1 MSKTRNI
8 EAIYPLSPLQQGLL
22 FHAVNEPDSG
32 SYISQL
38 VCAIEGSLEPRIL
51 RRTWQELIARNSVL
65 RTVILWQTTGKL
77 LQAVVREAEL
87 PWTFLDLPGLSE
99 PQWRPDWEALLKTE
113 RRDFDLASPP
123 LMRLALMRVGPL
135 EYRLA
140 WTHHHLILDGWSGA
154 ELMAEAFAIYR
165 ALLLDESP
173 RARQRRPYRDYINWL
188 NQQDLSQAETFW
200 RQYLAGFAE
209 PTRLAISRDVP
220 DTAIPHEVAHLRV
233 TLPPDLSAH
242 ITDRA
247 RRNQLT
253 LNSFVQGAWA
263 LSLGL
268 SSGELDVV
276 FGCVTSSRP
285 PELKGVDSMVGMF
298 INTLPVRV
306 RIERGSTA
314 IAWLT
319 ALQRVQLEMRR
330 FDYSPLTRVQSWSD
344 VPRNQRLF
352 ETAVVVFNYPVD
364 ASGFSQ
370 DGGFRLR
377 EVYAIEKTNFKVF
390 VSVYPS
396 PVISL
401 DLAFYRDLF
410 DQADIQRLLDRFRH
424 FLIELARNPARKLG
438 DIPLLTEAERRR
450 VTLDVNPAET
460 GDHAPCMHPLFE
472 RQALDT
478 PAAIAL
484 EHTTHALT
492 YAELDRITNR
502 VAHRLRASGIGPEV
516 LAAICLPRSLEM
528 VIAVLAVIKSGGA
541 FLPLDPEYPSQ
552 RLEFMLADS
561 QAKLLL
567 TSRALAGHFLPCNSQ
582 LVFIEDLIGPG
593 NESPLRPPYPDS
605 LAYVIYTSG
614 STGKPKGAMISHA
627 ALVGTLQEMCQVTG
641 IDSADTV
648 LAITTLSFDIA
659 VLELLVPLIA
669 GARVVV
675 AARGVVGNPERLA
688 SMIDEYRA
696 TFVQAT
702 PVTWRMLIN
711 SGWSGRPG
719 LRALSGGEELSTDL
733 ASGLLERG
741 CILYNAYGP
750 TETTIYCSAAQISE
764 VGTRLSIGRPLGNA
778 AMYVVNDRLDPVP
791 VGVPGEIVIS
801 GTCLG
806 RGYLRRPRTTAERF
820 LPNPFGPPGSRLYR
834 SGDLGAWEV
843 NGTVRFFGRIDRQ
856 VKILGYRIELGEIE
870 AVLAKHDSVA
880 ACVVTARADG
890 AGGKRLIAHLVPKG
904 NPASPDELRKFLQ
917 DRLPSYMV
925 PQYYLQGAAL
935 PTTPNLKI
943 DHHALQLP
951 AESRSHSASGE
962 FVAPRTPLECTL
974 AAMWAELLR
983 LDSVGVHDDFFAL
996 GGHSLLALELQA
1008 KVRKSVEFDRP
1019 LPSIFTTNTIAKMA
1033 DYLSSSQAPNL
1044 PVTAA
1049 NRHLTALRAEGSRPP
1064 LYCVHP
1070 IGGGISCYRSLANY
1084 LGSDQPVYG
1093 INGPELGGFEESH
1106 QSFKEM
1112 ARSYVAAV
1120 RSFQPLGPYLLCG
1133 WSYGAVLSYEMGC
1146 QLAAQDQ
1153 DVALLALLDMGGSAG
1168 MKIPVIARDILIL
1181 ALVRELQTASGST
1194 AEPLISRE
1202 ELLALKPEQRLPH
1215 ALEILRSARLIS
1227 SSTSLQF
1234 LERILS
1240 GYRTS
1245 QELLTGFT
1253 PRRWNRKLTLFRA
1266 QETDDELVEMDP
1278 ALAPSR
1284 DPAWGWQEFCSQ
1296 PVEVHRIPGNHN
1308 TILQE
1313 PYVGIWAGR
1322 FKSCIDA
1329 ALDKQDQCTLAT
1341 EAFI

>member
-1 MSKTRNI
+1 MSQTRNI

-38 VCAIEGSLEPRIL
+38 VCAIEGSVEPRIL

-77 LQAVVREAEL
+77 LQAVVRKAEL
-87 PWTFLDLPGLSE
+87 PWTFVDLPNLSE
-99 PQWRPDWEALLKTE
+99 PQWLREWDALLKRE

-123 LMRLALMRVGPL
+123 LMRLALMRVGPS

-165 ALLLDESP
+165 ALLRGESLP
-173 RARQRRPYRDYINWL
+173 QAQRRPYRDYINWL
-188 NQQDLSQAETFW
+188 NKQDLSEAEAFW
-200 RQYLAGFAE
+200 RRYLAGFTE

-220 DTAIPHEVAHLRV
+220 DPTLPHEVAHVRV
-233 TLPPDLSAH
+233 TLPPGLSAH
-242 ITDRA
+242 ISDRA

-253 LNSFVQGAWA
+253 LNTFVQAAWA

-268 SSGELDVV
+268 YSGELDVV

-285 PELKGVDSMVGMF
+285 AELKGVDSMVGMF
-298 INTLPVRV
+298 INTLPARV
-306 RIERGSTA
+306 MIERGNTVL
-314 IAWLT
+314 AWLT

-330 FDYSPLTRVQSWSD
+330 FDYSPLSRVQSWSD
-344 VPRNQRLF
+344 VPRNQHLF
-352 ETAVVVFNYPVD
+352 ETAVVVFNYPAD
-364 ASGFSQ
+364 TSRFSE
-370 DGGFRLR
+370 DGGLQLR
-377 EVYAIEKTNFKVF
+377 NVYAIEKTNFKVF

-410 DQADIQRLLDRFRH
+410 DEADIKRLLDRFRH
-424 FLIELARNPARKLG
+424 FLVELAGNPSRKLV
-438 DIPLLTEAERRR
+438 DIPLLTEAECRR

-460 GDHAPCMHPLFE
+460 GDHAPCTQRLFE
-472 RQALDT
+472 RQVLRT

-484 EHTTHALT
+484 EHKTLTLT

-502 VAHRLRASGIGPEV
+502 VAHRLRILGVGPEV
-516 LAAICLPRSLEM
+516 LAGICLARGIEM
-528 VIAVLAVIKSGGA
+528 VIAVLAVMKSGGA

-567 TSRALAGHFLPCNSQ
+567 TSRSLADHLSPGNSQ
-582 LVFIEDLIGPG
+582 LVLIEDLIGPG
-593 NESPLRPPYPDS
+593 DESPLHPAYPDS

-614 STGKPKGAMISHA
+614 STGKPKGAMISQA
-627 ALVGTLQEMCQVTG
+627 ALVSTLEEMREVTG
-641 IDSADTV
+641 TDSTDTV
-648 LAITTLSFDIA
+648 LAITTLSFDIS
-659 VLELLVPLIA
+659 VLELLMPLIA

-675 AARGVVGNPERLA
+675 AERGVVSNPERLA
-688 SMIDEYRA
+688 SMIDECHA
-696 TFVQAT
+696 TLVQAT
-702 PVTWRMLIN
+702 PVTWRMLVN
-711 SGWSGRPG
+711 SGWPGRPG

-733 ASGLLERG
+733 ASGLLARG
-741 CILYNAYGP
+741 CALYNAYGP
-750 TETTIYCSAAQISE
+750 TETTIYCSATPISE
-764 VGTRLSIGRPLGNA
+764 VGSRLSIGRPLGNA

-806 RGYLRRPRTTAERF
+806 RGYLGRPGTTAARF
-820 LPNPFGPPGSRLYR
+820 LPNPFGAPGSRLYR

-880 ACVVTARADG
+880 ACVVTAREDG

-943 DHHALQLP
+943 DHNALQLP

-962 FVAPRTPLECTL
+962 FVGPRTPLECTL

-996 GGHSLLALELQA
+996 GGHSLLALELHA
-1008 KVRKSVEFDRP
+1008 KVRKSVDLDRP

-1033 DYLSSSQAPNL
+1033 DYLSCSRRFNTPATP
-1044 PVTAA
+1044 A
-1049 NRHLTALRAEGSRPP
+1049 NKHLTALRAEGSRPP

-1070 IGGGISCYRSLANY
+1070 IGGGISCYRALANY

-1093 INGPELGGFEESH
+1093 INGSELGGLEESH

-1112 ARSYVAAV
+1112 ARTYVTAI

-1153 DVALLALLDMGGSAG
+1153 DIALLALFDMGGSAG
-1168 MKIPVIARDILIL
+1168 MKIPVISRDTLIL
-1181 ALVRELQTASGST
+1181 ALVRELQTAAGGA
-1194 AEPLISRE
+1194 AEPLLSRTD
-1202 ELLALKPEQRLPH
+1202 LLALNPEQRLPH
-1215 ALEILRSARLIS
+1215 ALEILRSARLVS
-1227 SSTSLQF
+1227 SSTSVQF

-1240 GYRTS
+1240 GYRTR

-1253 PRRWNRKLTLFRA
+1253 PQRWNQKLTLFRA
-1266 QETDDELVEMDP
+1266 QEADEHLIQMDP
-1278 ALAPSR
+1278 ALAPSG

-1296 PVEVHRIPGNHN
+1296 PVEVHQIPGNHN

-1313 PYVGIWAGR
+1313 PYVGMWAGCL
-1322 FKSCIDA
+1322 KSCIDA
-1329 ALDKQDQCTLAT
+1329 ALDKQDERILAT
-1341 EAFI
+1341 HALI